1 MKVLRLGSLSFRI
14 HLGAMLITL
23 LAIAVMVKLGFWQI
37 DRGQEKQMI
46 MDRHAA
52 ADSYSPITPDLL
64 DSLASVPD
72 EKVRFQATL
81 HPEYI
86 FYIDNQIHQG
96 RAGYHVLVLAT
107 NENLAPSLVPVNLG
121 WIPAGRNRS
130 DIPEVELSS
139 DEVELF
145 GRVRIPAESPFILQE
160 QEFNF
165 GEWPMRIQYP
175 ELAKMR
181 AQLELPLTDFMVL
194 QSPDAEIGFVRDWPV
209 VVMTPHRH
217 YAYAVQWFGL
227 ALAALVIFLVASR
240 HKPSTARKEN
250 S

>member
-1 MKVLRLGSLSFRI
+1 MKVLRLGSLLFRI

-52 ADSYSPITPDLL
+52 AESYSPITSNSLRL
-64 DSLASVPD
+64 LASAPD
-72 EKVRFQATL
+72 EKVTVRATL

-96 RAGYHVLVLAT
+96 RAGYHVLALAT
-107 NENLAPSLVPVNLG
+107 NNDLAATLVPVNLG
-121 WIPAGRNRS
+121 WIPAGQNRA
-130 DIPEVELSS
+130 DIPQVELAQGEI
-139 DEVELF
+139 EVR
-145 GRVRIPAESPFILQE
+145 GRIRIPADSPFILQE
-160 QEFNF
+160 QEFNQ

-175 ELAKMR
+175 ELAKIR
-181 AQLELPLTDFMVL
+181 EQLQLPLADFMVL
-194 QSPDAEIGFVRDWPV
+194 QDPDAEIGYVRDWPV

-227 ALAALVIFLVASR
+227 ALAALIIFLVASR
-240 HKPSTARKEN
+240 QNPKTVGKETP
-250 S
+250 

>member
-1 MKVLRLGSLSFRI
+1 MKVLRLGSLLFRI
-14 HLGAMLITL
+14 HFGAMLITL

-52 ADSYSPITPDLL
+52 AENYSPITTESLPF
-64 DSLASVPD
+64 LASAPD
-72 EKVRFQATL
+72 EKVSVRATL
-81 HPEYI
+81 HPEYV

-96 RAGYHVLVLAT
+96 RVGYQVLALAT
-107 NENLAPSLVPVNLG
+107 NDDLEPNLVPVNLG
-121 WIPAGRNRS
+121 WIPAGQNRA
-130 DIPEVELSS
+130 DIPEIELAAG
-139 DEVELF
+139 EVEVR
-145 GRVRIPAESPFILQE
+145 GRIRIPADNPFILQE
-160 QEFNF
+160 QEFNL

-181 AQLELPLTDFMVL
+181 EQLQFPLADFIVL
-194 QSPDAEIGFVRDWPV
+194 QDPEADVGFVRDWPV
-209 VVMTPHRH
+209 VIMTPHRH

-227 ALAALVIFLVASR
+227 ALAALIIFLVASR
-240 HKPSTARKEN
+240 HSPKTAGKEN